1 MPVWPHGQ
9 AGVKRPTSTGSKVK
23 SERYEA
29 ARPVPG
35 GLHEAGGNTGPR

>member
-1 MPVWPHGQ
+1 MPAWLDGQ

-23 SERYEA
+23 WERYEA

-35 GLHEAGGNTGPR
+35 GLHEVGGDTGPR